1 MASNP
6 KDDGTAD
13 PSASERDAGNA
24 KGKQVAS
31 DKPAQQSP
39 RQADSDTFVSRLT
52 NSAADLS
59 RGVFWSPSISA
70 GDLAKLSASSG
81 KPGPSSSSAGAAH
94 YAAATSSSTAR
105 SLTPNSKFRPG
116 HADAHIAAGEA
127 AFSAFLDGTS
137 VAAPTEPTVSSG
149 PWETPSEASSQE
161 TGSIEHELPSGVAI
175 STAKQQQQQQ
185 DGAEVVHLLS
195 QLVEDVPEL
204 ENQVQLDSK
213 DMDNLRRAL
222 FETRASTQISAS
234 EWNNMLNF
242 IPDFLRDDTASA
254 AASAASSM
262 NLGVTDRPEASQ
274 LWLEDWNRVLTGYT
288 DEVWGDL
295 GDLAQAARNEVQQIR
310 REAPSQRTEP
320 SAVRQLQSV
329 LRRIR
334 ARL

>member
-6 KDDGTAD
+6 KDGGTAD
-13 PSASERDAGNA
+13 PSSSERDTGNA

-39 RQADSDTFVSRLT
+39 RQADGDTFVSRLA
-52 NSAADLS
+52 NSAAGLS
-59 RGVFWSPSISA
+59 RSVFWSPSTSA
-70 GDLAKLSASSG
+70 GDFAELSASSG
-81 KPGPSSSSAGAAH
+81 KTGPSPSSAGAGH
-94 YAAATSSSTAR
+94 SAAATSSSTAR
-105 SLTPNSKFRPG
+105 SLTPDSKFRPG
-116 HADAHIAAGEA
+116 HTDAHIAAEEA
-127 AFSAFLDGTS
+127 AFAAFLDGTS
-137 VAAPTEPTVSSG
+137 VAAPAEPTVSSG
-149 PWETPSEASSQE
+149 PWETPSEGGSQV
-161 TGSIEHELPSGVAI
+161 TGSIGHELSSGVAT

-195 QLVEDVPEL
+195 QLGEDVPEL
-204 ENQVQLDSK
+204 ETQVQLDNK
-213 DMDNLRRAL
+213 DLDNLRRAL
-222 FETRASTQISAS
+222 FETGASTQISAS

-254 AASAASSM
+254 GASAASSM
-262 NLGVTDRPEASQ
+262 NLGVTHPAEASQ

-295 GDLAQAARNEVQQIR
+295 GDLAQAARNEVQQMR
-310 REAPSQRTEP
+310 REAPSQKAEP
-320 SAVRQLQSV
+320 NAVRQLQSV